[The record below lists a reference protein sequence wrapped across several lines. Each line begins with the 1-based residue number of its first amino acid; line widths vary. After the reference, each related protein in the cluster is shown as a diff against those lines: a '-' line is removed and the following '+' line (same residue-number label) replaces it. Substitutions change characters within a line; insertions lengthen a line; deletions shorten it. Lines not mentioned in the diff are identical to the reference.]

1 MYGLNGSGK
10 TRFLKHMSAKEELPL
25 FLLNQKFDDKN
36 ILLSNSS
43 QYLENLSKIID
54 YCQTQNIPLL
64 LDDLCW
70 YSFDGRNQ
78 IKVIDTLYD
87 YSHNNDVFFTSAQD
101 EIKRLVKTRSHKP
114 NIIEFDI

>member
-1 MYGLNGSGK
+1 M
-10 TRFLKHMSAKEELPL
+10 
-25 FLLNQKFDDKN
+25 LNQKFDDEN
-36 ILLSNSS
+36 RLLSSSS

-78 IKVIDTLYD
+78 INVIDALYD
-87 YSHNNDVFFTSAQD
+87 YSHNNDVFFTSSKIG
-101 EIKRLVKTRSHKP
+101 IKQLVKIRSHNP
-114 NIIEFDI
+114 NIIDFNR